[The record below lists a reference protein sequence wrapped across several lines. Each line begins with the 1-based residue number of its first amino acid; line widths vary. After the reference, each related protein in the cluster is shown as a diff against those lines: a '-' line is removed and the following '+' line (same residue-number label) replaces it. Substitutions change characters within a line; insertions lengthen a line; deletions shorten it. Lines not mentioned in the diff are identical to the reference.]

1 MDSIEFNKIDKID
14 DRINILKS
22 LTLDEKVNL
31 LESQLNN
38 VYKYWNDSILKT
50 NSIIENF
57 TGSLEEKII
66 DYDLMLSKASW
77 INKKVDYPNE
87 EPDLIYQW
95 SIFNCE
101 LGYNIGSEQNKT
113 RPVLVLNNTNFIK
126 SSIVIVAPITGNGKR
141 IYDHEVKLLE
151 TAYSKVT
158 GKVDLSHIR
167 AVSKSRLS
175 KKPIDRLLNSKEYS
189 SKYAGVKFTMIQET
203 IKNRLT
209 QILGIDI

>member
-1 MDSIEFNKIDKID
+1 MDSLEFNKIDKID
-14 DRINILKS
+14 DKINKLKS

-38 VYKYWNDSILKT
+38 IYKYWNDSILKT
-50 NSIIENF
+50 NSIVGNF
-57 TGSLEEKII
+57 TGNLEEKIM
-66 DYDLMLSKASW
+66 DYDIMLSKAFW
-77 INKKVDYPNE
+77 VNKKVDYQSE

-113 RPVLVLNNTNFIK
+113 RPVLILNNTTFIK

-151 TAYSKVT
+151 TAYSKVI

-167 AVSKSRLS
+167 VVSKSRLS
-175 KKPIDRLLNSKEYS
+175 KKPIDRLLNAKEYS
-189 SKYAGVKFTMIQET
+189 SKYADKKFTMIQEI
-203 IKNRLT
+203 IKNKLI
-209 QILGIDI
+209 QIFGIDI